1 MKSRNLCAVVMF
13 GCSMFLISSAT
24 FAANVSVVSGL
35 DRWMYPFAFTGG
47 TRDLAPTFGAVGEV
61 GFDNRDGQF
70 LIGFDTATQAPT
82 GLGAGNYLVTSITV
96 RAAVGAPDGFIYDS
110 TYDGYRSYLD
120 VADPNALPDADAG
133 RPIELHGVG
142 FRNGFTRFQFGPNN
156 AQLPGFEETT
166 AFGIAGSG
174 TRNAYALGYSAPGV
188 AGDMSNSIGNGI
200 ESNAWSIGQT
210 PLSNGAPVPSGTV
223 YSFSLDMGNPDILAY
238 VQQGLNDGVLG
249 FAISSMHAA
258 SQTGGPPVPQWITRE
273 NSQATLLAPRLDIT
287 YEVVPEPSA
296 IALFGI
302 ALVSSMVVVRRRMA
316 AIELGLGR

>member
-1 MKSRNLCAVVMF
+1 MKFRNLCAIALF
-13 GCSMFLISSAT
+13 GCGMFLSLSPT
-24 FAANVSVVSGL
+24 FAANVSVASGL

-70 LIGFDTATQAPT
+70 LLGFDTAAQVPI
-82 GLGAGNYLVTSITV
+82 GLGPAHYQITSVTV
-96 RAAVGAPDGFIYDS
+96 RAAVGAPDGFVYDS

-120 VADPNALPDADAG
+120 TADPNALPDADAG
-133 RPIELHGVG
+133 RPVELHGVG
-142 FRNGFTRFQFGPNN
+142 FRNGYTRFQFGPND

-166 AFGIAGSG
+166 AFGAADRG
-174 TRNAYALGYSAPGV
+174 TRNAYALGYRTPGV
-188 AGDMSNSIGNGI
+188 ADDISNNIGDGI
-200 ESNAWSIGQT
+200 ESNSWAIGQT
-210 PLSNGAPVPSGTV
+210 SLSNGGAVPSGTV
-223 YSFSLDMGNPDILAY
+223 YSFSLDIANPDILAY
-238 VQQGLNDGVLG
+238 VQQGLHDGVLG
-249 FAISSMHAA
+249 FAITSMHAA

-302 ALVSSMVVVRRRMA
+302 ALVAGIVVVRRRMA
-316 AIELGLGR
+316 AVALGLGR